1 MDKIDE
7 HFALLNTNLQQCVL
21 SMKDGNQNASQL
33 VDIARAQATG
43 TKDIIVEIRRR
54 NDLYAEHV
62 HHHRRHASYKFSEYD
77 IWAMLMELNIQDEQ
91 VMDQCYE
98 FLCEH
103 PGRVKQ
109 LFEMPYE
116 RRMTKLFAFM
126 TRR

>member
-1 MDKIDE
+1 
-7 HFALLNTNLQQCVL
+7 
-21 SMKDGNQNASQL
+21 MKDGNQNASQL